1 MLISGERER
10 ERERE
15 RILHTAMLLYILRDR
30 DVYADTRYWCVENT
44 ATCIYLLQLVWFS
57 ETHFAR
63 QLSRLSMIT

>member
-1 MLISGERER
+1 MLEREIEREGEREYY
-10 ERERE
+10 
-15 RILHTAMLLYILRDR
+15 IPQCFVYILRDR

-63 QLSRLSMIT
+63 QLSRLSMIA